1 MIESFLI
8 NIETS
13 REFKQ
18 TSTKLSVVKIYIHT
32 HDLMN
37 NSFVW
42 VVWFSFIADVFAII
56 CTNNYENGTQFYHLN
71 SNSCKKKKNRKV
83 ART

>member
-13 REFKQ
+13 REFIQ
-18 TSTKLSVVKIYIHT
+18 TSTKLSVVTIYIHT

-37 NSFVW
+37 NGFVW
-42 VVWFSFIADVFAII
+42 VVWFSFIADGFAII
-56 CTNNYENGTQFYHLN
+56 CTNNYENGKFSVLPL
-71 SNSCKKKKNRKV
+71 K
-83 ART
+83 